1 MRTHRVG
8 LLAVTALALGLGGCA
23 TTTFTSSWKAPDAQ
37 PLQFKPGDKVVALV
51 LTDNEAIRRSGEA
64 NLADEL
70 DRRGMVGIPG
80 YTLIPGGE
88 ERDEAK
94 ARAGIEAQGAVG
106 VIVMR
111 PRGQEEKVTV
121 TGGYYSQP
129 YYSNFWG
136 GGYGAG
142 YYGYGWGGMY
152 VPPQVYTDTYVSV
165 ETLVYDLRQNKLV
178 WAGQTKS
185 LNPSDVET
193 FVGELA
199 TAISAELRSQGLVG
213 AR

>member
-1 MRTHRVG
+1 MRRHRVEF
-8 LLAVTALALGLGGCA
+8 LTIASLALVLVGCA

-37 PLQFKPGDKVVALV
+37 PLQFKPGDKVVALI
-51 LTDNEAIRRSGEA
+51 LTDNDAIRRSGEA

-70 DRRGMVGIPG
+70 DRRGLVGIPG
-80 YTLIPGGE
+80 YILIPGGE
-88 ERDEAK
+88 ERNEAK

-111 PRGQEEKVTV
+111 PKGQEEKVTV
-121 TGGYYSQP
+121 TGGYYSTP

-185 LNPSDVET
+185 LNPRDVES
-193 FVGELA
+193 FIAELA
-199 TAISAELRSQGLVG
+199 TAIGAELRAKRLV
-213 AR
+213 APQ

>member
-1 MRTHRVG
+1 MRRHRVEF
-8 LLAVTALALGLGGCA
+8 LAIASLALALAGCA

-37 PLQFKPGDKVVALV
+37 PLQFKPGDKVVALI

-70 DRRGMVGIPG
+70 DRRGLVGIPG

-88 ERDEAK
+88 ERNEAK
-94 ARAGIEAQGAVG
+94 ARERIEAQGAVG
-106 VIVMR
+106 AIVMR
-111 PRGQEEKVTV
+111 PKGQEEKVTV
-121 TGGYYSQP
+121 TGGYYSAP
-129 YYSNFWG
+129 YYSSFWG

-178 WAGQTKS
+178 WAGQTRS
-185 LNPSDVET
+185 LNPRDIES
-193 FVGELA
+193 FIAELA
-199 TAISAELRSQGLVG
+199 TAIGAELRAQKLV
-213 AR
+213 APR

>member
-1 MRTHRVG
+1 MRAHRVEF
-8 LLAVTALALGLGGCA
+8 LAIASLALVLAGCA
-23 TTTFTSSWKAPDAQ
+23 TTTFTSSWRAPDAQ
-37 PLQFKPGDKVVALV
+37 PVQLKAGDKVVALL

-70 DRRGMVGIPG
+70 DRRGLVGIPG
-80 YTLIPGGE
+80 YTLVLPGE
-88 ERDEAK
+88 EKNEAK
-94 ARAGIEAQGAVG
+94 SRERIEARGAVG

-111 PRGQEEKVTV
+111 PKGQEEKVTV
-121 TGGYYSQP
+121 TGGYYSAP
-129 YYSNFWG
+129 YYSSFWG

-185 LNPSDVET
+185 LNPRDVES
-193 FVGELA
+193 FIAELA
-199 TAISAELRSQGLVG
+199 TAIGAELRAQKLV
-213 AR
+213 APR